1 MSSQWKK
8 LPCVFS
14 DIFVEFFYFWPI
26 FWVHLK
32 CLIPSQKKFK
42 MLHYMLSL
50 LFSPQKVCNKEFA
63 HRESLVTHSSLH
75 TGVKPYICECCG
87 QKFSCV
93 GNLIK
98 HRRVRPQSC
107 GLPKYTNAKCAPR
120 ASTKGM
126 QLCGGLTLFKHS

>member
-1 MSSQWKK
+1 MKTSGKK
-8 LPCVFS
+8 
-14 DIFVEFFYFWPI
+14 
-26 FWVHLK
+26 
-32 CLIPSQKKFK
+32 Q
-42 MLHYMLSL
+42 SL
-50 LFSPQKVCNKEFA
+50 LLKFLLLFTGLSTQVCNKGFA

-75 TGVKPYICECCG
+75 TGVKPYVCQCCG

-120 ASTKGM
+120 ASTKGTFVVFVLKKT
-126 QLCGGLTLFKHS
+126 QL